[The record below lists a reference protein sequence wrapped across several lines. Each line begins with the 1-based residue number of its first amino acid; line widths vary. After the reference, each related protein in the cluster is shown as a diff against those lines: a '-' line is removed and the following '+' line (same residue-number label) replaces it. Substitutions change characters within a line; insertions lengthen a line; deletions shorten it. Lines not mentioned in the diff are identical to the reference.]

1 MVLPAWVAD
10 NVQVPAFSM
19 VTVNVDTV
27 HTPVVVDANDTVR
40 PEEADGASVNVEAD
54 HGRSAGVANV
64 IV

>member
-1 MVLPAWVAD
+1 MV
-10 NVQVPAFSM
+10 M
-19 VTVNVDTV
+19 VKVDTV
-27 HTPVVVDANDTVR
+27 HTAVVVDANDTVR